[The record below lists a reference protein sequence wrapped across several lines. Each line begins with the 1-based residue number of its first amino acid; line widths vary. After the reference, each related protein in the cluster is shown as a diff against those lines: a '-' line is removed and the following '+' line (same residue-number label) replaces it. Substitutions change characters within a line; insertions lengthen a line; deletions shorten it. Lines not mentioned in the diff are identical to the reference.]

1 MSNYKALLT
10 GVNTFMFDYDGVMT
24 DGRVILQHD
33 DPPLRTANVRDGFV
47 LQLAVKMGYNVVV
60 ISGGFS
66 RSMDNRFD
74 TLNIKDAFTGVKN
87 KVEVFEKYIKERNID
102 PKNVV
107 YMGDDIPDIPVM
119 KRVGVPVS
127 PADAAEEVKVVSIYI
142 SDKKGGEGCVR
153 DIIEQVMK
161 VQGKWMTPEAFTW

>member
-1 MSNYKALLT
+1 MSNYKVLLT

-33 DPPLRTANVRDGFV
+33 DPPLRTANVRDGYV

-87 KVEVFEKYIKERNID
+87 KVEVFEKYIKEKNID

-127 PADAAEEVKVVSIYI
+127 PADAAEEVKEVSIYI